1 MGISPGK
8 ENENG
13 FSKEEIAQLEVLA
26 SLYMQAKSLILY
38 SEEVDPDYRSNLQ
51 TIKELRDAF
60 DHLMRIIVERF
71 SDDKS
76 ALGDTSGTEYFQKN
90 IQKSIGHVYRAAFD
104 ALDGAVMSLREKIIS
119 GLDEFPLEAVKDIL
133 PEYWDIRVKL
143 EELNETIGDHRA
155 RKDIGGNIGETLDR
169 FVKDVDILKSFHKKL
184 LSAGPALEEY
194 KERKNQEGKKEKRS
208 QVQISVTSAIIG
220 GIICAV
226 VGVIATVAFNS
237 YFQKTNTLDK
247 QAPPQMS
254 SPAAK

>member
-1 MGISPGK
+1 MLLIISCASSLSGLAMTNLPL
-8 ENENG
+8 ET
-13 FSKEEIAQLEVLA
+13 FQVLSISK
-26 SLYMQAKSLILY
+26 
-38 SEEVDPDYRSNLQ
+38 
-51 TIKELRDAF
+51 
-60 DHLMRIIVERF
+60 
-71 SDDKS
+71 
-76 ALGDTSGTEYFQKN
+76 KN

-133 PEYWDIRVKL
+133 PAYWDIWVKL

-208 QVQISVTSAIIG
+208 LVRISITNAIIG
-220 GIICAV
+220 GIICAL
-226 VGVIATVAFNS
+226 VGVIATVA
-237 YFQKTNTLDK
+237 
-247 QAPPQMS
+247 PI
-254 SPAAK
+254 